1 MDLKPFPEM
10 VVGILTTRSVSLYL
24 SLYFTSSD
32 SLIPFVVQQ
41 FVEPTKIERWVVV
54 NFSARCNVRQVV
66 DDLIKIGG
74 SKGIVSKISLLLFF
88 VYLKT
93 CL

>member
-10 VVGILTTRSVSLYL
+10 VVGILTTRSVSLCL